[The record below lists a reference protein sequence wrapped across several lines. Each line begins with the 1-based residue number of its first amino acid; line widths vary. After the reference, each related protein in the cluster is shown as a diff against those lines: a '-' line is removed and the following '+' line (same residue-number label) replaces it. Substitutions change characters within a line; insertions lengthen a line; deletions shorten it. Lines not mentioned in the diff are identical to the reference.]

1 MPEILGTHMEGCDT
15 QSSVSILSQAVLK
28 EARIIEY
35 TSTLPCAV
43 GVHISCVPNQEVTRT
58 GVGYAFTAL
67 PESTNNN
74 SLVVYENDATTAESM
89 AWRAQYPEYNS
100 MNLETQGVLNVQGE
114 SFVFVSK
121 AHPVIDLLRAN
132 KDVLKADIDKQTLID
147 DHWVRAPDEV
157 FVCSSARAPDEVFV
171 CSSARAPDEVFIC
184 SNAPL

>member
-1 MPEILGTHMEGCDT
+1 MPEILGTHMEGCDA

-28 EARIIEY
+28 EARVIEY
-35 TSTLPCAV
+35 ANTLPCAV

-67 PESTNNN
+67 PESTNNT

-100 MNLETQGVLNVQGE
+100 LNLETQGVLNVQGE

-147 DHWVRAPDEV
+147 DHWVRSHA
-157 FVCSSARAPDEVFV
+157 ARLMMQ
-171 CSSARAPDEVFIC
+171 SFIC
-184 SNAPL
+184 SNARSNARAPSSRSPSR